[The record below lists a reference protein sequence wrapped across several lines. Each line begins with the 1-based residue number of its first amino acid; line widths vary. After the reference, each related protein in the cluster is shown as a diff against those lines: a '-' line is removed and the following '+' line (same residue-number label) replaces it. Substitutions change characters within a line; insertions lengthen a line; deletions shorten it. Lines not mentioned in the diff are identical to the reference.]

1 MIKENEVPYYVVF
14 PTHLLL
20 LVTSSLFGPNILRS
34 ILFSNILNLQPSLAA
49 TVQEIRPSEI
59 IVSFVL
65 VFSLSLDMY
74 MNM

>member
-20 LVTSSLFGPNILRS
+20 LVTSSRFGLNILRS
-34 ILFSNILNLQPSLAA
+34 ILFSNILNLKPSLAA